1 MNLAHHPFT
10 LRQLQYAIAVAETL
24 SFRKAAERCHVS
36 QPSLSIQLAELEESL
51 GVQLFERTQRQVRAT
66 KAGLELLNRARRL
79 LRDADDLQDLAQR
92 SADPFCGTLHLG
104 VIPTVAPYLLPR
116 LTPALQRAYPK
127 LTVLWVEDKT
137 ETLVHNLDAGSL
149 DGALLALEADIGNV
163 ASAVVGYDRFLLAT
177 PPNHP
182 LGNKAAPARPSEL
195 RDENVLLLDDGHC
208 FREQALTFC
217 TRAKAHELE
226 FRATSLP
233 TLAQMVA
240 AGAGVT
246 LLPQMA
252 IPIEADRAHLRIR
265 ELTEPAPGRTIALVW
280 RKGSASQV
288 ALSQVAETMKA
299 AYASRANTTKTS
311 TAKTR
316 GRSASLR

>member
-10 LRQLQYAIAVAETL
+10 LRQLQYAVAVAETL

-36 QPSLSIQLAELEESL
+36 QPSLSIQLAELEQSL
-51 GVQLFERTQRQVRAT
+51 GVQLFERNPRHVRAT
-66 KAGLELLNRARRL
+66 QAGQQLLERARRL
-79 LRDADDLQDLAQR
+79 LRDADDLQNLALR
-92 SADPFCGTLHLG
+92 SADPFTGTLHLG

-127 LTVLWVEDKT
+127 LTLLWIEDKT
-137 ETLVHNLDAGSL
+137 ENLVHSLDAGGL
-149 DGALLALEADIGNV
+149 DAALLALEADIGNV

-177 PPNHP
+177 PPDHP
-182 LGNKAAPARPSEL
+182 LGSKAAPARPSEL

-208 FREQALTFC
+208 FRDQALTFC
-217 TRAKAHELE
+217 TRANVHELE

-252 IPIEADRAHLRIR
+252 IAVEAERAHLRVR
-265 ELTEPAPGRTIALVW
+265 ELTAPAPGRTIALVW
-280 RKGSASQV
+280 RKGSANQV
-288 ALSQVAETMKA
+288 ALTRVAETMKT
-299 AYASRANTTKTS
+299 AYATGASD
-311 TAKTR
+311 AKPSKAQSR
-316 GRSASLR
+316 GRAAPSR

>member
-1 MNLAHHPFT
+1 MMHFAHHPFT
-10 LRQLQYAIAVAETL
+10 LRQLQYAVAIGDTL

-36 QPSLSIQLAELEESL
+36 QPSLSIQLAELEQGL
-51 GVQLFERTQRQVRAT
+51 GVQLFERDQRHVRAT
-66 KAGLELLNRARRL
+66 KAGQELLERARRL
-79 LRDADDLQDLAQR
+79 LRDADDLQDLASR

-127 LTVLWVEDKT
+127 LTLLWVEDKT
-137 ETLVHNLDAGSL
+137 ETLVHNLDTGTVDA
-149 DGALLALEADIGNV
+149 ALLALEADVGNV
-163 ASAVVGYDRFLLAT
+163 ASAVVGYDPFVLAT

-182 LGNKAAPARPSEL
+182 LGAKAAPARPSEL

-208 FREQALTFC
+208 FRDQALTFC
-217 TRAKAHELE
+217 THAKAHELE

-233 TLAQMVA
+233 TLTQMVA

-252 IPIEADRAHLRIR
+252 VPIEAERANLCIR
-265 ELTEPAPGRTIALVW
+265 ELTQPVPGRTIALIW
-280 RKGSASQV
+280 RKGSANQI
-288 ALSQVAETMKA
+288 ALAHIAETIKTAYGA
-299 AYASRANTTKTS
+299 APRARR
-311 TAKTR
+311 TR
-316 GRSASLR
+316 